1 MRRTST
7 RLGVVLVHALLAACG
22 GSSGGLAPV
31 EPSAPTTT
39 IDQPTTLDL
48 YPNESSE
55 NPARLT
61 VIVTAV
67 GSLAVS
73 MPLGFDTGSA
83 GITLYAPSIFPA
95 SMLGADGFI
104 FPSGETQMTYQ
115 GVTVTNQQGTRTY
128 GSVLDNRNENGN
140 LGFATVTFGDA
151 NGEVTTQT
159 MPVFLYYS
167 ITDNQTGDLVPEP
180 TQQGWFGVAST
191 AGSIVVPGSV
201 EPAAGYPAC
210 SSTSVG
216 TCFVVS
222 VLKYI
227 GYAAGVDA
235 GFSLA
240 PTGIQI
246 CDIATPGS
254 CVAAPVLTLGL
265 NSNLEAGYTTQPL
278 ICPPNGYLGPADIAG
293 YPVCQKTILHTTIS
307 ALGESVTGYSLFD
320 TGTAGMRISTPAGSN
335 FPAVIPV
342 GTTVTFAQ
350 SAGFSYSY
358 TTDTGYFNTI
368 VEPDTTTVNV
378 IGIGFF
384 TTNSMFIDFTTS
396 TEGWK

>member
-1 MRRTST
+1 MYLTPA
-7 RLGVVLVHALLAACG
+7 RLGLALVNALLVACG
-22 GSSGGLAPV
+22 DSSGN
-31 EPSAPTTT
+31 SAPAAPITTT
-39 IDQPTTLDL
+39 GAPMTLDL

-61 VIVTAV
+61 VMITAV
-67 GSLAVS
+67 GSVPVS

-95 SMLGADGFI
+95 SMLGANGFI
-104 FPSGETQMTYQ
+104 FPSGETQMSY
-115 GVTVTNQQGTRTY
+115 GGITVTDQQGTRLY
-128 GSVLDNRNENGN
+128 GSVFDNRNENGN

-167 ITDNQTGDLVPEP
+167 ITDNQTGTLVPEP
-180 TQQGWFGVAST
+180 VQQGWFGVADTSGT
-191 AGSIVVPGSV
+191 IVIPDSV

-210 SSTSVG
+210 SPASVG
-216 TCFVVS
+216 TCYVVS

-227 GYAAGVDA
+227 GYAGGVNA

-240 PTGIQI
+240 PTAIQT

-254 CVAAPVLTLGL
+254 CTPAPVLTLGL
-265 NSNLEAGYTTQPL
+265 NSSLEAGYTTQSL
-278 ICPPNGYLGPADIAG
+278 VCPPNGYIGPADIAG
-293 YPVCQKTILHTTIS
+293 YPVCQKTILNTVIS
-307 ALGESVTGYSLFD
+307 ALGETVTGYSLFD
-320 TGTAGMRISTPAGSN
+320 SGTAEMQISTPAGSN
-335 FPAVIPV
+335 FPLIIPAD
-342 GTTVTFAQ
+342 TTVTFTQ
-350 SAGFSYSY
+350 SSGFEYSY
-358 TTDTGYFNTI
+358 TSGTGYFDTV
-368 VEPDTTTVNV
+368 VEPGTTTVNI

-384 TTNSMFIDFTTS
+384 TTNSLFIDFKTG